1 MLQAV
6 DQFARGFKS
15 NTPPAQFA
23 SRRRQIDAAIY
34 DCALRG
40 GPGRFQQVLAALGRL
55 EQFFA
60 QRSLSLDPKLRTP
73 LSGLSPKWLL
83 AANDGSLNYRI
94 AVALASITRTG
105 GVGGIRANLA
115 PIEPAEP
122 WAWAS
127 GKGQTAFQGSSLPDR
142 IVSVLRR
149 RLIDGDRLKCDS
161 LPLWSAVTVEPEDA
175 AAFLAGEN
183 VDESLI
189 ENLLFGLTL
198 VDWHDPTLEPVR
210 EELRRAWMP
219 AETIIPRN
227 YALLKHLFHPQVEV
241 RPEPSILSLLV
252 AGRTKAACD
261 VAYRRLRNAGLSPR
275 NADFPDERNGVRLA
289 ASLLIPV
296 YPIESLSRLVLRE
309 DREAATQ
316 TIGR

>member
-34 DCALRG
+34 DFALRG
-40 GPGRFQQVLAALGRL
+40 GTGRFQQILAALGRL

-60 QRSLSLDPKLRTP
+60 QRSLSLDPKLRAP
-73 LSGLSPKWLL
+73 LSGLSPRWLL
-83 AANDGSLNYRI
+83 AANDGSLNYRV
-94 AVALASITRTG
+94 AVALASIGRTG
-105 GVGGIRANLA
+105 GVGSIRANLA
-115 PIEPAEP
+115 PIEPTEP

-127 GKGQTAFQGSSLPDR
+127 GKGQTTFQGSSLPDR
-142 IVSVLRR
+142 LVSVLRR
-149 RLIDGDRLKCDS
+149 RLIDGERLNCDS
-161 LPLWSAVTVEPEDA
+161 LPLWSAVTVAPEDA
-175 AAFLAGEN
+175 AAFLGGEN

-189 ENLLFGLTL
+189 EQLLFGLTL
-198 VDWHDPTLEPVR
+198 VNWHDPTLEPAR
-210 EELRRAWMP
+210 AELRRSWRS

-227 YALLKHLFHPQVEV
+227 YALLKHLFHPPLEV

-252 AGRTKAACD
+252 AGRTKAACE
-261 VAYRRLRNAGLSPR
+261 VAHRRLRNAGLAPR
-275 NADFPDERNGVRLA
+275 NADFPDERDGVRLA

-316 TIGR
+316 TTGR